1 MAADGR
7 FSKIRK
13 FSNTKF
19 YFHDYKQNAFVF
31 NISHTKPHNGIAVER
46 FFPSGPLALLPMKD
60 SKHCKSSVVWTV
72 DEEKLSVLSSASNFR
87 QEFKSHYNNFFGR
100 ILRFSTIKNYKLN
113 VFSCYENFKKNIV
126 FIGDASQAIHPIAGQ
141 GFNLGLRDSENLS
154 KLIFEFKAIGLD
166 LNSVKMREIYNQ
178 KRFIDKNLLLSAT
191 HNLNALFSNKSSVFK
206 IIRKTGLRLFSRS
219 NFLKNQSMLYAMG
232 LRRF

>member
-1 MAADGR
+1 M
-7 FSKIRK
+7 
-13 FSNTKF
+13 
-19 YFHDYKQNAFVF
+19 
-31 NISHTKPHNGIAVER
+31 
-46 FFPSGPLALLPMKD
+46 FFLAM
-60 SKHCKSSVVWTV
+60 
-72 DEEKLSVLSSASNFR
+72 
-87 QEFKSHYNNFFGR
+87 R
-100 ILRFSTIKNYKLN
+100 IL
-113 VFSCYENFKKNIV
+113 KKNIV

-191 HNLNALFSNKSSVFK
+191 HNLNALFSNKGSVFK